1 MMAAVDDAER
11 VGDGERDGET
21 PAEMLAVGVAVLLDV
36 NDGVPLVDTDGVRVR
51 AGVRVKLVL
60 AVPVTLDDEVG
71 VWLGVSLTE
80 LVSDGVRVTELLA
93 LTVSDG
99 EVVRAGVCVC
109 VFVPEE
115 VNEGVRV
122 RLGDGVSL
130 GDSDGVAF
138 RLIDE
143 VEDAVLEG
151 VTEADGLPVLLEVSD
166 EEGVLVNEIDPV
178 LVTVDEGEP
187 VRDPVLLIEAEL
199 DRLDVAV
206 REGVRVFDLDSG
218 GVRVGVVLGRHAVP
232 EAVLVLDEDT
242 LEDELTLGVLVLDKE
257 VEVV

>member
-1 MMAAVDDAER
+1 M
-11 VGDGERDGET
+11 
-21 PAEMLAVGVAVLLDV
+21 LDV
-36 NDGVPLVDTDGVRVR
+36 IDGVPLADTDGVRVR

-60 AVPVTLDDEVG
+60 AVPVTLEDGVG

-99 EVVRAGVCVC
+99 EVVHAGVRVC

-143 VEDAVLEG
+143 VGDAVLEG
-151 VTEADGLPVLLEVSD
+151 VTEADGLPVLLEVYD
-166 EEGVLVNEIDPV
+166 EEGVLENEIDPV
-178 LVTVDEGEP
+178 PVTVEEEEP
-187 VRDPVLLIEAEL
+187 VRDPVLLMDAEL
-199 DRLDVAV
+199 ERLGVAV
-206 REGVRVFDLDSG
+206 REGERVLALEAG

-232 EAVLVLDEDT
+232 DAVFVLDKDT
-242 LEDELTLGVLVLDKE
+242 LEDELTLGELVIEKE
-257 VEVV
+257 AEEV